1 MPLVLRS
8 ASIYRPS
15 GHWGEDV
22 YDIVLGGLVI
32 GRLVQEG
39 VGRGQQW
46 RWYVH
51 GIVAP
56 ATGNV
61 RLSGHAADLEQ
72 AKAAI
77 AHNWEKWLALAK
89 LKEID

>member
-1 MPLVLRS
+1 MSLVLRS
-8 ASIYRPS
+8 ASISRPS
-15 GHWGEDV
+15 GHWFEDV
-22 YDIVLGGLVI
+22 YDIVSGGLVI

-39 VGRGQQW
+39 VGREQRW
-46 RWYVH
+46 RWYVY

-56 ATGNV
+56 ATANM
-61 RLSGHAADLEQ
+61 RLSGHAADLVQ

-77 AHNWEKWLALAK
+77 ADNWEKWLALAK

>member
-1 MPLVLRS
+1 MPLVF
-8 ASIYRPS
+8 RPFAHS
-15 GHWGEDV
+15 SQDDF
-22 YDIVLGGLVI
+22 DIVSGGLVI
-32 GRLVQEG
+32 GTLVQEG
-39 VGRGQQW
+39 VGREQRW
-46 RWYVH
+46 RWFVY

-77 AHNWEKWLALAK
+77 AENWQKWLALAR
-89 LKEID
+89 LKEIE